1 MIRRKFMKIQAVT
14 PFKLYNLK
22 QTKQEN
28 TPQNATRTQNYAY
41 NPVAYN
47 DLTFTGRLF
56 RTPEDFYS
64 CPWNKTG
71 MPETMK
77 QYLNADYE
85 DRQHMPPQQMLALVF
100 DDINETKNLEQVKR
114 IFPDEPLFKNLSD
127 EPNRKAKVGILAEID
142 LMKDEG
148 HSLFKNGKDNL
159 GHYILKKIYVEGKTL
174 KEINEDFSKDKSVYY
189 DGLSPIEYDTLSAY
203 GIKFP
208 NNAFWKSFTHN
219 RSNFNYTYTPRKPIE
234 KDLNKIAS
242 TKSPVHSSHTAPKQ
256 RGRFDGIKDWEL
268 DKLTDAMNKGN
279 GNVAET
285 RKQLKKSSINDEA
298 QLNFVAKYLGEI
310 NSIVLEKLHVSPE
323 MREFFENQDNLT
335 KSQKQ
340 KLDAYWADDDRRY
353 WRSVIMKQTI
363 KMFMDDYGVDGQNDD
378 FKALLD
384 YAHSIKPSRLEQ
396 LDRHNRIQAEY
407 EDLFA
412 NLSEEDKK
420 YLLDDIE
427 SEKEAA
433 TSSVPVEPTK
443 IPFEDALE
451 NAKAKFNVNEYR
463 FETEQGPISI
473 VGKMDE
479 ALDEIL
485 KSESFFMPTGFAR
498 KYINFVKKD
507 GRADSSYILS
517 KSLLRAGVNLP
528 DDDRL
533 MPLHDVNELDSKILA
548 DFAKT
553 CTSNDVRAAQ
563 QALSEVLSKVVGN
576 KDSRIINI
584 DLSFYSGSELLKV
597 PKVNSF
603 IRENKPK
610 MDAKYEFYKKP
621 LTDGEIRKISLKMFD
636 MLRNYDAKK
645 SALQGLDP
653 QLCEMID
660 ALAKYLKERNSSSL
674 KDSII
679 KFIKEF
685 GGTSRYLLDK
695 DASQEMKKAKMEQ
708 IMLAYAIGISKTV

>member
-1 MIRRKFMKIQAVT
+1 MKIQAIT
-14 PFKLYNLK
+14 QYNFLNLK

-28 TPQNATRTQNYAY
+28 RQQNNAKTQNYAY
-41 NPVAYN
+41 NPIAYN

-64 CPWNKTG
+64 CAWNKTG

-114 IFPDEPLFKNLSD
+114 IFPKEPLFKNLSD
-127 EPNRKAKVGILAEID
+127 EPNRKARAGILAEID

-234 KDLNKIAS
+234 RDANTTVS

-268 DKLTDAMNKGN
+268 DKLTDAMNRGN
-279 GNVAET
+279 GSVSET
-285 RKQLKKSSINDEA
+285 KKQLKKSNIKDEA

-323 MREFFENQDNLT
+323 MREFFENQENLT

-340 KLDAYWADDDRRY
+340 KLDAYWANDDRRY

-378 FKALLD
+378 FKALLE
-384 YAHSIKPSRLEQ
+384 YAHGIKPNRLAQMDE
-396 LDRHNRIQAEY
+396 HNKIQDEY
-407 EDLFA
+407 EDMFA

-420 YLLDDIE
+420 YLLDEIMPEEQVADLQTE
-427 SEKEAA
+427 DKQ
-433 TSSVPVEPTK
+433 VPLT
-443 IPFEDALE
+443 FDDALE
-451 NAKAKFNVNEYR
+451 DAKAKFDVDEYR
-463 FETEQGPISI
+463 FETDQGPISL

-479 ALDEIL
+479 AFDEVL
-485 KSESFFMPTGFAR
+485 KSGILYLPTALAN
-498 KYINFVKKD
+498 KYIDFIKKD
-507 GRADSSYILS
+507 NRIDSSYVLS
-517 KSLLRAGVNLP
+517 TSLLHAGINVPN
-528 DDDRL
+528 DDRC
-533 MPLHDVNELDSKILA
+533 MPLDDVYELNRKMSEDFTKTCSPIELRASEQALRDILLTIDGMEDFSGVLTRKLSECLNKGLVHNSIVKSVILKNKSKI
-548 DFAKT
+548 D
-553 CTSNDVRAAQ
+553 
-563 QALSEVLSKVVGN
+563 E
-576 KDSRIINI
+576 
-584 DLSFYSGSELLKV
+584 
-597 PKVNSF
+597 
-603 IRENKPK
+603 
-610 MDAKYEFYKKP
+610 KYEFYKKP
-621 LTDGEIRKISLKMFD
+621 LTDKEVRKISLKMLD
-636 MLRNYDAKK
+636 MLKSYDAKN
-645 SALQGLDP
+645 SAYSGFDSTSCGTIGP
-653 QLCEMID
+653 FI
-660 ALAKYLKERNSSSL
+660 KYLKEMDSVRLRDSL
-674 KDSII
+674 I
-679 KFIKEF
+679 KFIKGY
-685 GGTSRYLLDK
+685 GGTTRYLLDE
-695 DASQEMKKAKMEQ
+695 DASQEMKNAMMEQ
-708 IMLAYAIGISKTV
+708 IMIAFLYELNEELNK

>member
-1 MIRRKFMKIQAVT
+1 MKIQAVT

-127 EPNRKAKVGILAEID
+127 EPNRRAKVGILAEID

-148 HSLFKNGKDNL
+148 HTLFKNGKDNL
-159 GHYILKKIYVEGKTL
+159 GHYILKKIYLEGKTL

-189 DGLSPIEYDTLSAY
+189 DGLSPIEYDTLRAY

-219 RSNFNYTYTPRKPIE
+219 RANFNYTYTPRKPIE
-234 KDLNKIAS
+234 RDANKTSAS
-242 TKSPVHSSHTAPKQ
+242 NRQATHSAPRQ
-256 RGRFDGIKDWEL
+256 RGRFEGVKDWEL

-279 GNVAET
+279 GSVTET
-285 RKQLKKSSINDEA
+285 KKQLKKASINDEA
-298 QLNFVAKYLGEI
+298 QLNFVAKYLSEI

-384 YAHSIKPSRLEQ
+384 YAHGIKPNRLVQMDE
-396 LDRHNRIQAEY
+396 HNRIQAEY

-420 YLLDDIE
+420 YLLDDIVP
-427 SEKEAA
+427 EKEVP
-433 TSSVPVEPTK
+433 TSQTPTEQTQV
-443 IPFEDALE
+443 PFEDALE
-451 NAKAKFNVNEYR
+451 TAKAKFNVDEYR

-507 GRADSSYILS
+507 DRVDSSYILS
-517 KSLLRAGVNLP
+517 KSLLRANVNLP

-533 MPLHDVNELDSKILA
+533 MPLHDVNELDSKLHA

-553 CTSNDVRAAQ
+553 CSPNDVRAAQ
-563 QALSEVLSKVVGN
+563 QALSEVLSSVMEN
-576 KDSRIINI
+576 KDSRILNI

-610 MDAKYEFYKKP
+610 MDAKYEYYRKP
-621 LTDGEIRKISLKMFD
+621 LTDGEVRKISLKMFD

-653 QLCEMID
+653 ELCEMID
-660 ALAKYLKERNSSSL
+660 SIAKYLKEKNSSSL
-674 KDSII
+674 KDSLI
-679 KFIKEF
+679 KFIREF
-685 GGTSRYLLDK
+685 GGSSRYLLDK
-695 DASQEMKKAKMEQ
+695 DASQEMKNAKMEQ
-708 IMLAYAIGISKTV
+708 IMLAFAVGLTQK

>member
-1 MIRRKFMKIQAVT
+1 MKIQAIT
-14 PFKLYNLK
+14 QYNFLNLK
-22 QTKQEN
+22 QTKQKNRQQN
-28 TPQNATRTQNYAY
+28 TAKTQNYAY
-41 NPVAYN
+41 NPIAYN

-64 CPWNKTG
+64 CVWNKTG

-114 IFPDEPLFKNLSD
+114 IFPKEPLFKNLSD
-127 EPNRKAKVGILAEID
+127 EPNRKARAGILAEID

-268 DKLTDAMNKGN
+268 DKLTDAMSKGN
-279 GNVAET
+279 GSVSET
-285 RKQLKKSSINDEA
+285 KKQLKKSNIKDEA

-378 FKALLD
+378 FKALLE
-384 YAHSIKPSRLEQ
+384 YAHGIKPNRLAQMDE
-396 LDRHNRIQAEY
+396 HNKIQDEY
-407 EDLFA
+407 EDMFA

-420 YLLDDIE
+420 HLLDEILQ
-427 SEKEAA
+427 EKQVADVQTEDKQ
-433 TSSVPVEPTK
+433 VPLT
-443 IPFEDALE
+443 FDDALE
-451 NAKAKFNVNEYR
+451 DAKAKFDVNEYR
-463 FETEQGPISI
+463 FETDQGSISI

-485 KSESFFMPTGFAR
+485 KNETYFMPSSFAK
-498 KYINFVKKD
+498 KYINFIKNNKD
-507 GRADSSYILS
+507 IDSSYILT
-517 KSLLRAGVNLP
+517 KSLLQAGVNP
-528 DDDRL
+528 PGDDRL
-533 MPLHDVNELDSKILA
+533 MPLDKVNELDKKIQ
-548 DFAKT
+548 DEFAKFAPK
-553 CTSNDVRAAQ
+553 NEIRAAQ
-563 QALSEVLSKVVGN
+563 QSLSEILLSASMGIDSKIIIVDLPYYTGSDMINNPKIRSYILQN
-576 KDSRIINI
+576 KSIIN
-584 DLSFYSGSELLKV
+584 
-597 PKVNSF
+597 
-603 IRENKPK
+603 
-610 MDAKYEFYKKP
+610 AKYDMYKKP
-621 LTDGEIRKISLKMFD
+621 LSTQEIRKISLKLFE
-636 MLRNYDAKK
+636 MLRNYNVKK
-645 SALQGLDP
+645 SPFQNYNTKVS
-653 QLCEMID
+653 EMINSI
-660 ALAKYLKERNSSSL
+660 AQYLKESNSPKL
-674 KDSII
+674 KDNLI
-679 KFIKEF
+679 KYITEF
-685 GGTSRYLLDK
+685 GGSARFLLDK

-708 IMLAYAIGISKTV
+708 IILAFALETYAPMQLI